1 MPQLDFSVFPSQL
14 FWLLICFFC
23 MLFVMTYFIVPKT
36 AEMINLRKAKIDAD
50 MEDAAKIKQKV
61 EKTLEKYNKALKNA
75 TDEAKAS
82 LQKTKDE
89 INLIIER
96 KQADLTVE
104 LNRQIADGEK
114 KIAAGRQK
122 ALDNVNDAVVVLV
135 PEIMKKLGFAKVPAS
150 VIKNAT
156 AFNEDNGE

>member
-1 MPQLDFSVFPSQL
+1 
-14 FWLLICFFC
+14 
-23 MLFVMTYFIVPKT
+23 MTYFIVPKT

-61 EKTLEKYNKALKNA
+61 EKTLEKYNKALKDA

>member
-1 MPQLDFSVFPSQL
+1 
-14 FWLLICFFC
+14 
-23 MLFVMTYFIVPKT
+23 MTYFIVPKT